1 MPQRVWP
8 TLDTA
13 GRSSQVSPKTLQTSG
28 SRKAIPKLEEGMP
41 QGSEAYLDKQPEGE
55 EQGRTHWGSA
65 GRAEDKWPT
74 GRPVGRAVA
83 LLPPR

>member
-28 SRKAIPKLEEGMP
+28 PRKAIPKLEEGMS

-55 EQGRTHWGSA
+55 EQGRTHWGSG
-65 GRAEDKWPT
+65 GRAEDKW
-74 GRPVGRAVA
+74 PVGRAVA